1 MSLSPDAFRIHDVRR
16 HPLCVFNPANAQA
29 GYAPQWEAEMEA
41 LLAAGRPFTIAYVEL
56 EPEESHEDRKQRGLW
71 LKHNKARLGRLC
83 KAQIS
88 VEPDAARRAAAA
100 RHGEMAEK
108 AFGIPHEAVA
118 TLEEAVA
125 LTRRLTNPLPLHRL
139 ADDDMRAWDNLS

>member
-16 HPLCVFNPANAQA
+16 HPLCIFNPAHAPD
-29 GYAPQWEAEMEA
+29 GYAPQWQAEMEA
-41 LLAAGRPFTIAYVEL
+41 LLAAGLPFTIAYIEL
-56 EPEESHEDRKQRGLW
+56 DPVESHEDRKQRGLW
-71 LKHNKARLGRLC
+71 LKHNKERLGRLC

-88 VEPDAARRAAAA
+88 VEPDAARRVEAA
-100 RHGEMAEK
+100 RHGEMAAK

-125 LTRRLTNPLPLHRL
+125 LTRRLTHPPR
-139 ADDDMRAWDNLS
+139 APRTMGDDMRAWDNLS